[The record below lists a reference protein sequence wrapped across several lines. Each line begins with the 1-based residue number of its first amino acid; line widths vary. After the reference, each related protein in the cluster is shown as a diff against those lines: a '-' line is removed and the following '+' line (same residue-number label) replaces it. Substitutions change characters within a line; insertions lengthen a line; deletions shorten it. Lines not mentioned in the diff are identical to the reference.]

1 MSPPRKSRKDVPTA
15 SVGRA
20 GELRL
25 EYARR
30 DRKTILALSHCTSP
44 WHLLPP
50 IYLDETGS
58 AYTLLLNPS
67 GGLVG
72 GDQLSI
78 NMTLHADAR
87 VLISAPSANRVYRS
101 LGEVSV
107 QEVHIAV
114 GPGAVLEWVPEPT
127 IPFAGS
133 RYHQELHVTLSSGA
147 TILLWDAIASG
158 RIARGERWAFTSLE
172 NEIRITTATG
182 ASVLER
188 FALNPATDLSRVGL
202 AEEWD
207 YVASLYVVSDRVT
220 AETWSRLE
228 ARLGHI
234 LDEPPKQ
241 LLGGVSTPAVPGVA
255 VKLLTRTAPDLTRVL
270 QALWGAVRA
279 ELWNLPPVAW
289 RKY

>member
-1 MSPPRKSRKDVPTA
+1 MSPPRKGRKDVLTEF
-15 SVGRA
+15 VGRV

-30 DRKTILALSHCTSP
+30 DHKTIITRSHWTSP

-50 IYLDETGS
+50 IYLDETGA

-72 GDQLSI
+72 GDHLSI
-78 NMTLHADAR
+78 DMALDAEAH
-87 VLISAPSANRVYRS
+87 VLISAPSANRVYQS
-101 LGEVSV
+101 LGEVSI
-107 QEVHIAV
+107 QEAHITV

-127 IPFAGS
+127 IPFAKS
-133 RYHQELHVTLSSGA
+133 RYRQVVHATLAPGA
-147 TILLWDAIASG
+147 TILLWDAFASG
-158 RIARGERWAFTSLE
+158 RIAREERWAFTSLE
-172 NEIRITTATG
+172 NEIRITTASG
-182 ASVLER
+182 NSILER
-188 FALNPATDLSRVGL
+188 FALDPATDLGRIGL

-207 YVASLYVVSDRVT
+207 YVASLYVVSDTVPS
-220 AETWSRLE
+220 ETWSRLE
-228 ARLGHI
+228 ARLGAI
-234 LDEPPKQ
+234 LDEHPGQ
-241 LLGGVSTPAVPGVA
+241 QLGGVSTPAVPGVA

-270 QALWGAVRA
+270 EGLWAAVRA